1 MEAIYHDYELAPPFS
16 QVSTVYSR
24 FFSFFF
30 NLRSHH
36 NGIPLPENKTFSGLF
51 GSNRIFT
58 VKQVLVALG
67 RKTDGLLDGSENS

>member
-1 MEAIYHDYELAPPFS
+1 MNLHLHFLRYLLF
-16 QVSTVYSR
+16 TVG
-24 FFSFFF
+24 FFLFF